1 MKTVKVT
8 LSSQE
13 MKIIESCARGKKVSP
28 EELFRESVIEK
39 LNLPK
44 RN

>member
-13 MKIIESCARGKKVSP
+13 VKIIESYARDKKVSP
-28 EELFRESVIEK
+28 EELLRESAKEK
-39 LNLPK
+39 LNL
-44 RN
+44 